1 MALQIALG
9 TFLLLVNIGIAAVS
23 AMALEVAFLRGHRWL
38 LHEPHR
44 PKLVLVIAG
53 VSLCILGVISVGL
66 WVWALAYYLVGAH
79 PTMEEAVYFSS
90 VIYTTL
96 GLGDVLLPKEWRLLA
111 GMEAANGFLNF
122 GLLTA
127 LLIEALRT
135 VRLSQVEARRGRRE
149 GDAGG

>member
-1 MALQIALG
+1 MGLQIALG
-9 TFLLLVNIGIAAVS
+9 TFLLLVNITIAAVS
-23 AMALEVAFLRGHRWL
+23 AMALEVAFLRGHTWL
-38 LHEPHR
+38 MKEPHR

-66 WVWALAYYLVGAH
+66 WVWALAYVLIGAH

-135 VRLSQVEARRGRRE
+135 VRLGQAEVSRSKRAR
-149 GDAGG
+149 GGGG